1 MSKFLKFTILA
12 IVLFLFLF
20 LALTEYDKLIVG
32 KDASDAALYDQL
44 DNFSEA
50 INILRKEYVGP
61 VDPTKLIH
69 GAMRGMVSSLD
80 DYSQF
85 LEKGEYEEL
94 KSDAKGEFIGMGVE
108 VSMKDGVL
116 TVITPM
122 DGSPAETAGIK
133 PGDKIIK
140 IDNNSTKS
148 MSITE
153 AVEKMRGEPGTM
165 IILTIWRDNVDKVFD
180 VMLRRAMVE
189 TRSIKKAEILSG
201 GIGYIKISEFQENTP
216 RDLDEVLKVLES
228 RGMTSLILDLRNNPG
243 GLLETASD
251 VAERFLPKDKVV
263 VSIKSRL
270 PKDSSTFRSSG
281 RFYLKDYPL
290 VVLVN
295 AGSASASEVVAG
307 AIQDNKR
314 GAIIGTKTFGKASVQ
329 AVVPLKD
336 GSAIRFTSAYY
347 YTPNGRLIK
356 KEGIIPDMVVESND
370 SKQLEAAIK
379 YLGIL
384 NSDAK

>member
-20 LALTEYDKLIVG
+20 LAVTEYDELAVG
-32 KDASDAALYDQL
+32 KNASDAALYDQL

-61 VDPTKLIH
+61 VDSTKLVH
-69 GAMRGMVSSLD
+69 GAMRGMLSSLD

-122 DGSPAETAGIK
+122 DGSPAETSGIK
-133 PGDKIIK
+133 PGDKIMK
-140 IDNNSTKS
+140 IDNYSTKN

-153 AVEKMRGEPGTM
+153 AVEKMRGDLGTM
-165 IILTIWRDNVDKVFD
+165 IVLTIWRDNVDKVFD

-216 RDLDEVLKVLES
+216 RDLDEALNKLES

>member
-189 TRSIKKAEILSG
+189 TRSIKKAEVLSG

-314 GAIIGTKTFGKASVQ
+314 GVIIGTKTFGKASVQ

>member
-189 TRSIKKAEILSG
+189 TRSIKKAEVLSG